1 MRLTRASSL
10 SAALALLLAAAAAGA
25 VSLGRTAEASRSH
38 ETAATASPA
47 SSTPAASE
55 GRALLDQF
63 SQAFHQAAQE
73 VNPAV
78 VAIVSEQQVQAT
90 SWPGPFPMPW
100 PQQPSTRKA
109 KGLGSGVIVSSD
121 GYILTNDHVVRNASK
136 LTVEIEGKKRAAQV
150 VGTDPQSDLAV
161 IKVEARD
168 LPVASLGNS
177 DELQVGQ
184 WVIAVGN
191 PLELRH
197 SVTAG
202 IISATGRSSVGLA
215 PYEDFIQTDASINPG
230 NSGGALAD
238 LDGRV
243 VGINTAIASPNGGNI
258 GIGFAIPINMA
269 RRVMDEL
276 IEDGRISRGYLG
288 VTPQDLDPELAG
300 ALGVESDHGALV
312 GDVAAGGPAERA
324 GVERGDV
331 IVSFN
336 GHDVAG
342 AVQLRN
348 LVADG
353 EPGSE
358 ARVVVLR
365 DGRRHD
371 LQVELGQRPDMAD
384 ARPVPGGREESP
396 GNKLGLSVQPLTAD
410 LAQRLGYEDAHGIL
424 VTAVEPGGPADEAGI
439 EPRDLIVA
447 VGREE
452 VHSVDELR
460 RALAGVRGDAEVAL
474 VVRRGEATR
483 FVAVHVS

>member
-1 MRLTRASSL
+1 
-10 SAALALLLAAAAAGA
+10 
-25 VSLGRTAEASRSH
+25 
-38 ETAATASPA
+38 
-47 SSTPAASE
+47 
-55 GRALLDQF
+55 
-63 SQAFHQAAQE
+63 
-73 VNPAV
+73 
-78 VAIVSEQQVQAT
+78 
-90 SWPGPFPMPW
+90 
-100 PQQPSTRKA
+100 
-109 KGLGSGVIVSSD
+109 
-121 GYILTNDHVVRNASK
+121 
-136 LTVEIEGKKRAAQV
+136 
-150 VGTDPQSDLAV
+150 
-161 IKVEARD
+161 
-168 LPVASLGNS
+168 VASLGNS